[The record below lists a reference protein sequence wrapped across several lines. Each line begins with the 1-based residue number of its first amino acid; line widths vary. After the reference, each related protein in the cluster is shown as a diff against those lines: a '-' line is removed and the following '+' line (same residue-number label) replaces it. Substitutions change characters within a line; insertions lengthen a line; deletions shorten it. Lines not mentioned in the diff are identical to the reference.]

1 MSISPRLQSWLEM
14 RGIVASSDAEFVK
27 LVPWMRFTVVL
38 CCTGMGVGT
47 ALAFTPL
54 LWTMVLIAGLGSIF
68 PRHPF
73 DLVYN
78 HGVRYLTGTRPL
90 PLNGAPTRF
99 ACGVASVGLVATA
112 VAFTTGVT
120 WLGYLL
126 GASLTSVAALVSV
139 SHFCIPSMIYQLLF
153 GERALAYRALFGRRQ
168 TERV

>member
-14 RGIVASSDAEFVK
+14 RGIACSSDPGFAK

>member
-1 MSISPRLQSWLEM
+1 M
-14 RGIVASSDAEFVK
+14 RGISASSDPEFVK

-38 CCTGMGVGT
+38 CATGMGVGT

-54 LWTMVLIAGLGSIF
+54 LWTMVLVAALGGIF

-99 ACGVASVGLVATA
+99 ACAVASGGLVATA
-112 VAFTTGVT
+112 LAFTTGLT

-126 GASLTSVAALVSV
+126 GASLTSVAAVVSV
-139 SHFCIPSMIYQLLF
+139 SHFCIPSMVYQLLF

-168 TERV
+168 TESV